1 MPNMK
6 TRFIVNRNETK
17 GIKSN
22 PINVWVIYIYIYMY
36 VCMYVC
42 MYAHVY
48 VHYLV
53 LSFLK
58 LINAIANIK
67 SFT

>member
-22 PINVWVIYIYIYMY
+22 PINVWVIYIYMY

-42 MYAHVY
+42 MYICTCVCTLFGTKFPETH
-48 VHYLV
+48 
-53 LSFLK
+53 
-58 LINAIANIK
+58 
-67 SFT
+67 

>member
-22 PINVWVIYIYIYMY
+22 PINVWVIYIY

-42 MYAHVY
+42 IYAHVY

>member
-22 PINVWVIYIYIYMY
+22 PINVWVIYIYIYIY

-42 MYAHVY
+42 MYISTCVCTLFGTKFPETH
-48 VHYLV
+48 
-53 LSFLK
+53 
-58 LINAIANIK
+58 
-67 SFT
+67 

>member
-22 PINVWVIYIYIYMY
+22 PINVWVIYIYMY
-36 VCMYVC
+36 VCMYICTCVC
-42 MYAHVY
+42 TLFGTKFPETH
-48 VHYLV
+48 
-53 LSFLK
+53 
-58 LINAIANIK
+58 
-67 SFT
+67 